1 MINPPISSQMEDRTV
16 KTFAD
21 IKRSHVVI
29 STRPLASKFGIL
41 LHHRATTFMSNATA
55 TPLPRAKG
63 NCSRRK
69 AIAEVLSI
77 DTDLHWAEKI
87 TDRSPENSSFIN
99 IASRA
104 DHPSL
109 ATASSK
115 GLRNTHSITSCSKL
129 RFEATRPRRKSSCAK
144 TAGSSA

>member
-1 MINPPISSQMEDRTV
+1 MKTLRLTLLNDMSSYLPDPSPRSSASFSIADRPIQT
-16 KTFAD
+16 
-21 IKRSHVVI
+21 
-29 STRPLASKFGIL
+29 P
-41 LHHRATTFMSNATA
+41 FMSNATA
-55 TPLPRAKG
+55 MPLPRAKG

-77 DTDLHWAEKI
+77 ETDLHWAEKM
-87 TDRSPENSSFIN
+87 TDRSPENASFIN

-109 ATASSK
+109 AAASSK
-115 GLRNTHSITSCSKL
+115 GLRNTHSITSCSKF
-129 RFEATRPRRKSSCAK
+129 RFEATRSSRKSSCAK